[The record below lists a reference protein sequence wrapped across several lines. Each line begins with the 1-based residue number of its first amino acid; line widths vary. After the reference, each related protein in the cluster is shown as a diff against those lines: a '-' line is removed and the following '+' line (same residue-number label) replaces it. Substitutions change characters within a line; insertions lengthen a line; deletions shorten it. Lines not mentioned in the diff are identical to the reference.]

1 MLSEKVKVSVV
12 PSKLLG
18 ACGWAGPAWVVTSV
32 KVVSKYDSLPP
43 FTSVIVVVQIVAN
56 HCFPGGILVS

>member
-1 MLSEKVKVSVV
+1 MPV
-12 PSKLLG
+12 G
-18 ACGWAGPAWVVTSV
+18 GQDRHGWSPVFLSV

-43 FTSVIVVVQIVAN
+43 FTSVIVVVQTVAD

>member
-1 MLSEKVKVSVV
+1 M
-12 PSKLLG
+12 
-18 ACGWAGPAWVVTSV
+18 VTSV

-43 FTSVIVVVQIVAN
+43 FTSVIVVVQIVAD